1 MTAIL
6 PPPPPILAAPKPS
19 GGRLISRSLRQGAQ
33 HQRARCNPYPYRA
46 ALRQCRIIFA
56 QTPLPRPARYNLQAA
71 AQPLP
76 NPFRQCQPGAVTV
89 LNIRRMRRY
98 RQQPTRRTHHNITL
112 APRRFLPAL
121 LTAQSLFFGSFHR
134 LFVANGS
141 AGFRMAALYLPR
153 LLAQGRVDLLPNL
166 HQTPG
171 AVAVKNVAAGRQV
184 VRQHTPGRRRRA
196 GYRGWR

>member
-6 PPPPPILAAPKPS
+6 PPPPPPDIGCPKTFR
-19 GGRLISRSLRQGAQ
+19 GRPISRSLRQAAQ
-33 HQRARCNPYPYRA
+33 HQTARCNPYPYRA
-46 ALRQCRIIFA
+46 ALWQCRIIFA
-56 QTPLPRPARYNLQAA
+56 QTPLPRPARYNHQAA
-71 AQPLP
+71 P

-112 APRRFLPAL
+112 APQRFLPAL
-121 LTAQSLFFGSFHR
+121 LTAQSQFFGSFHR
-134 LFVANGS
+134 LFVANGG

-166 HQTPG
+166 QQTPG